1 MRLEHKTRFI
11 IKQKVMKKIFV
22 VIALSSVMFACNNKA
37 KEEAALKQQET
48 DKQLAIKAVKDSMR
62 LDSFKRA
69 ETAKVEAEKEAKH
82 QEELAAARRAGAASS
97 KSSRSTRSYASSSG
111 GSSSSSYGGT
121 QPTAKKKGWSDGAK
135 GAVIG
140 GAAGA
145 VGGALIDKK
154 KGRGAIIGGLVGA
167 GGGYLI
173 GRGEDK
179 KSGRVQ

>member
-1 MRLEHKTRFI
+1 
-11 IKQKVMKKIFV
+11 MKKIFV

-37 KEEAALKQQET
+37 KEEAALKQKEAE
-48 DKQLAIKAVKDSMR
+48 KQLAIKAVKDSLR

-69 ETAKVEAEKEAKH
+69 ETAKIEAEKEAKH
-82 QEELAAARRAGAASS
+82 QAELAAARRAGAS
-97 KSSRSTRSYASSSG
+97 SSRSYASSG
-111 GSSSSSYGGT
+111 GSSSSYGGTT
-121 QPTAKKKGWSDGAK
+121 QPTAKKKGWSDAAK

-154 KGRGAIIGGLVGA
+154 KGRGAVIGGLVGA

>member
-1 MRLEHKTRFI
+1 
-11 IKQKVMKKIFV
+11 MKKIFV
-22 VIALSSVMFACNNKA
+22 VIALSSVMFACNNRA
-37 KEEAALKQQET
+37 KEEAALKQQEAE
-48 DKQLAIKAVKDSMR
+48 KQLAIKAVKDSLR

-69 ETAKVEAEKEAKH
+69 ETAKVEAEKEAQH
-82 QEELAAARRAGAASS
+82 QAELAAARRAGAS
-97 KSSRSTRSYASSSG
+97 SSRSYASSG
-111 GSSSSSYGGT
+111 GSSSAYGGTT
-121 QPTAKKKGWSDGAK
+121 QPTAKKKGWSDAAK

-154 KGRGAIIGGLVGA
+154 KGRGAVIGGLVGA

-179 KSGRVQ
+179 KTGRVQ

>member
-1 MRLEHKTRFI
+1 
-11 IKQKVMKKIFV
+11 MKKIFV

-37 KEEAALKQQET
+37 KEEAELKQKEAE
-48 DKQLAIKAVKDSMR
+48 KQLAIKAVKDSLR
-62 LDSFKRA
+62 LDSFKKA
-69 ETAKVEAEKEAKH
+69 EIVKKEQAEEAKH
-82 QEELAAARRAGAASS
+82 QAEVAAARRAGASS
-97 KSSRSTRSYASSSG
+97 ARSYASSG
-111 GSSSSSYGGT
+111 GSNSSSYGGT
-121 QPTAKKKGWSDGAK
+121 QPTAKKKGWSDAAK

-154 KGRGAIIGGLVGA
+154 KGRGAVIGGLVGA

-179 KSGRVQ
+179 KSGRVQPKN

>member
-1 MRLEHKTRFI
+1 
-11 IKQKVMKKIFV
+11 MKKIFV

-37 KEEAALKQQET
+37 KEEAALKQQEAE
-48 DKQLAIKAVKDSMR
+48 KQLAIKAVKDSLR

-69 ETAKVEAEKEAKH
+69 ETAKIEAEKEAQH
-82 QEELAAARRAGAASS
+82 QAELAAARRAGASSS
-97 KSSRSTRSYASSSG
+97 KSSRSYASSG

>member
-1 MRLEHKTRFI
+1 
-11 IKQKVMKKIFV
+11 MKRILV

-37 KEEAALKQQET
+37 KEEAALKQQEAE
-48 DKQLAIKAVKDSMR
+48 KQLAIKAVKDSLR
-62 LDSFKRA
+62 LDSFKKA
-69 ETAKVEAEKEAKH
+69 EVARVEKEKEAKH
-82 QEELAAARRAGAASS
+82 QAELAAARRSS
-97 KSSRSTRSYASSSG
+97 TSTSSRRSYASSG
-111 GSSSSSYGGT
+111 GSSSSAYGGT
-121 QPTAKKKGWSDGAK
+121 QPTAKKKGWSDAAK

-173 GRGEDK
+173 GRGEDR
-179 KSGRVQ
+179 KSGRVQPKN

>member
-1 MRLEHKTRFI
+1 
-11 IKQKVMKKIFV
+11 MKKIFV

-37 KEEAALKQQET
+37 KEEAALKQQEAE
-48 DKQLAIKAVKDSMR
+48 KQLAIKAVKDSLR
-62 LDSFKRA
+62 LDSFKKA
-69 ETAKVEAEKEAKH
+69 ETAKLEAEKEAKH
-82 QEELAAARRAGAASS
+82 QAELAEARRAGAASS
-97 KSSRSTRSYASSSG
+97 KSSRSYASSG

-121 QPTAKKKGWSDGAK
+121 QPTAKKQGWSDGAK

>member
-1 MRLEHKTRFI
+1 MLKLKI
-11 IKQKVMKKIFV
+11 MKRILV

-37 KEEAALKQQET
+37 KEEAALKQQEAE
-48 DKQLAIKAVKDSMR
+48 KQLAIKAVKDSLR
-62 LDSFKRA
+62 LDSFKKA
-69 ETAKVEAEKEAKH
+69 EVARVEKEKEAKH
-82 QEELAAARRAGAASS
+82 QAELAAARRSS
-97 KSSRSTRSYASSSG
+97 TSTRRSYASSG
-111 GSSSSSYGGT
+111 GSSSSAYGGT
-121 QPTAKKKGWSDGAK
+121 QPTARKKGWSDAAK

-173 GRGEDK
+173 GRGEDR
-179 KSGRVQ
+179 KSGRVQN